1 MKIPFRKIKN
11 FKLITGTNL
20 LEQEDLTRSSDFEIR
35 IKAIETIIL
44 GIYLMNNMNTLQAR
58 NEYIRLSK
66 PENEDER
73 YDIIEDIELDELLSD
88 VFGR

>member
-11 FKLITGTNL
+11 FKLITETNL

-58 NEYIRLSK
+58 NEYVRLSK

-88 VFGR
+88 VFDR

>member
-35 IKAIETIIL
+35 MKAIETIIL

-58 NEYIRLSK
+58 NEYIRLLK

-88 VFGR
+88 VFDR

>member
-58 NEYIRLSK
+58 NEYVRLSK
-66 PENEDER
+66 SENEDER

-88 VFGR
+88 VFDR

>member
-35 IKAIETIIL
+35 MKAIETIIL

-58 NEYIRLSK
+58 NEYVRLSK
-66 PENEDER
+66 PENEDEL

-88 VFGR
+88 VFDR

>member
-11 FKLITGTNL
+11 FKLITETNL

-58 NEYIRLSK
+58 NEYVRLSK

-88 VFGR
+88 VFNR

>member
-11 FKLITGTNL
+11 FKLITETNL

-58 NEYIRLSK
+58 NEYVRLSK

-88 VFGR
+88 VFN

>member
-35 IKAIETIIL
+35 MKAIETIIL

-58 NEYIRLSK
+58 NEYVRLSK

-73 YDIIEDIELDELLSD
+73 YDIIEDLELDELLSD
-88 VFGR
+88 VFDR

>member
-35 IKAIETIIL
+35 MKAIETIIL

-58 NEYIRLSK
+58 NEYVRLSK

-73 YDIIEDIELDELLSD
+73 YDIIEYIELDELLSD
-88 VFGR
+88 VFDR